1 MNKSIFLLSIL
12 MLAGSLTYAQEQ
24 NNNQKYLRAEE
35 LRRAYNFREA
45 TDIYREL
52 ISEARDT
59 AFIKTLTIQI
69 ARSENGSGML
79 EYASRPIP
87 QGRANA
93 PRADFFHYVPGLEDG
108 SWTPVPE
115 SFGKSRSGFIPN
127 NALFYREGAD
137 TLYFSA
143 YRKAGNYDIFRII
156 KGEDNTWLSPEPLSS
171 FINSPGDEILPILSR
186 DGKELYFASNGQY
199 GAGGF
204 DLYVSRFD
212 QKKGEWGIPQNL
224 GFPYSSPAD
233 DFLFINSLDKEFSI
247 LVSNRDNA
255 TADSVRIY
263 RLEFELTP
271 VKSAI
276 GSAAEAARIARLIP
290 ESEEK
295 AQMAANAATPGNAGV
310 KTVPEAGD
318 YSSLVKEVRKIQRQI
333 DSTLKATGIARNKFL
348 SMSNSADRSSLERE
362 ITNAEISITE
372 MQEKLRMAGKAVQER
387 EMEFLS
393 KGVII
398 PREEEKQE
406 VQIIIEEPVMLT
418 AFDIEKRSAGK
429 LPFTEVKI
437 PEKPFDYSFRIDK
450 ATEVIPDEPAA
461 AGLVYRIQL
470 AVSSSKSQNAAFKGI
485 NPVYEQK
492 TRTGK
497 WLYTAGNFNTYDEV
511 SKTLS
516 EVKKLGFRGAHALA
530 YMDGKS
536 IGVKEARLLEEKISE
551 NVTFQ
556 VKITGHPEGLPQ
568 KLLDAAREATN
579 KDIARRIASGKAIF
593 YIGPLSTKAE
603 AEKVFTALTEA
614 GALGATLE
622 EIKRDQE

>member
-12 MLAGSLTYAQEQ
+12 MLAGSLTFAQEQ

-45 TDIYREL
+45 AGIYREL
-52 ISEARDT
+52 LAEARDT

-79 EYASRPIP
+79 EYASRPVP

-93 PRADFFHYVPGLEDG
+93 PKADFFHYVPGLEEG

-115 SFGKSRSGFIPN
+115 SFGVSKSNFIPQ

-137 TLYFSA
+137 TLYYSA
-143 YRKAGNYDIFRII
+143 FRKATGYDIFRII
-156 KGEDNTWLSPEPLSS
+156 RGENNTWLAPEPLSS

-212 QKKGEWGIPQNL
+212 KKKGEWGIPQNL

-271 VKSAI
+271 VKSSI
-276 GSAAEAARIARLIP
+276 DSPQEAARIARLIP
-290 ESEEK
+290 KGEERQEQ
-295 AQMAANAATPGNAGV
+295 AQRDAAAGNTGV
-310 KTVPEAGD
+310 RTVPEAGD

-333 DSTLKATGIARNKFL
+333 DSTIKATELARSKFL
-348 SMSNSADRSSLERE
+348 SLANSADRSLFERE
-362 ITNAEISITE
+362 ITNGEITITE
-372 MQEKLRMAGKAVQER
+372 LQDKLRMAGKAVQER

-398 PREEEKQE
+398 PRTEEKPE
-406 VQIIIEEPVMLT
+406 TPVVSEESARLT
-418 AFDIEKRSAGK
+418 AFDIAKRSAGK

-450 ATEVIPDEPAA
+450 ATEVIPDETPA

-470 AVSSSKSQNAAFKGI
+470 AVSSSKSQSSSFKGI

-497 WLYTAGNFNTYDEV
+497 WLYTVGNFTTYDEV
-511 SKTLS
+511 SKAIS
-516 EVKKLGFRGAHALA
+516 EVKSLGFRGAHALA
-530 YMDGKS
+530 YKDGKS
-536 IGVKEARLLEEKISE
+536 INVKEARLLEEKISE
-551 NVTFQ
+551 SVTFQ
-556 VKITGHPEGLPQ
+556 VKITGHPDGLPQ

-579 KDIARRIASGKAIF
+579 KDIARRIVSGKALF
-593 YIGPLSTKAE
+593 YIGPFGTKAE
-603 AEKVFTALTEA
+603 AEKVLTSLTEA
-614 GALGATLE
+614 GALGAALE

>member
-1 MNKSIFLLSIL
+1 
-12 MLAGSLTYAQEQ
+12 MLAGSLTFAQEQ

-45 TDIYREL
+45 AVIYREL
-52 ISEARDT
+52 MTEARDT

-79 EYASRPIP
+79 EYASRPTP

-93 PRADFFHYVPGLEDG
+93 PRGDFFHYVPGLEDG

-115 SFGKSRSGFIPN
+115 SFGSSRKGFIPH

-137 TLYFSA
+137 TLYYSA
-143 YRKAGNYDIFRII
+143 FRKTTGYDIFRII
-156 KGEDNTWLSPEPLSS
+156 RGEDNTWLAPEPLSS

-186 DGKELYFASNGQY
+186 DGKELYFSSNGQY

-212 QKKGEWGIPQNL
+212 QKKGEWDIPQNL

-233 DFLFINSLDKEFSI
+233 DFMFINSLNKEFSI

-271 VKSAI
+271 VKSSI
-276 GSAAEAARIARLIP
+276 DSPQEAARIARLVP
-290 ESEEK
+290 QEEERREKAESE
-295 AQMAANAATPGNAGV
+295 AAAENAGV
-310 KTVPEAGD
+310 RTVPEAGD

-333 DSTLKATGIARNKFL
+333 DSTIKATELARNKFL
-348 SMSNSADRSSLERE
+348 SMANSADRSFLERE
-362 ITNAEISITE
+362 ITNAEIAITE
-372 MQEKLRMAGKAVQER
+372 MQEKLRIAGKAVQER

-398 PREEEKQE
+398 PRAEDKPEAPVVSEESAR
-406 VQIIIEEPVMLT
+406 LT
-418 AFDIEKRSAGK
+418 AFDIEKRSEGK

-450 ATEVIPDEPAA
+450 ATEIIPDEAPA

-470 AVSSSKSQNAAFKGI
+470 AVSAARSENQAFKGI

-497 WLYTAGNFNTYDEV
+497 WLYTAGNFNSYDEV
-511 SKTLS
+511 SKAIA
-516 EVKKLGFRGAHALA
+516 EVKSLGFRGAHALA
-530 YMDGKS
+530 YRDGKS
-536 IGVKEARLLEEKISE
+536 INVKEARLLEEKISE

-556 VKITGHPEGLPQ
+556 VKITGHPDGLPQ

-579 KDIARRIASGKAIF
+579 KDIARRIASGKALF
-593 YIGPLSTKAE
+593 YIGPFSTKAE
-603 AEKVFTALTEA
+603 AEKVLTSLTEA
-614 GALGATLE
+614 GALGAELE